1 MIPASRESVLD
12 MSGSCQHITERQ
24 VHHEKESKSYLKMP
38 HNRNGDDEWY
48 ICQCKLPMARV
59 AAYAIDSA
67 YKRISHTEA
76 RDIRWPSSILC
87 SLSSPVPSSPVLPSS
102 PSPVFCSKDQC
113 EVIVRRWLDS
123 PIAALFQRDN
133 GVKVTLAV
141 ILQLS

>member
-76 RDIRWPSSILC
+76 RDYLLYYAHCHRLC
-87 SLSSPVPSSPVLPSS
+87 PLLLYCRRRRRPCSVPKIS
-102 PSPVFCSKDQC
+102 
-113 EVIVRRWLDS
+113 
-123 PIAALFQRDN
+123 
-133 GVKVTLAV
+133 VKL
-141 ILQLS
+141 